1 MIDKAELI
9 TEGILA
15 FEPEKD
21 RDIFATV
28 DDKTYRFIFNK
39 ALHLQP
45 EEVIRLEEF
54 REYLDK
60 NKLKIP
66 EGYDD
71 VTFEI
76 LKFL

>member
-1 MIDKAELI
+1 MAKLGKSLKNPLQHMIDKAELI

-21 RDIFATV
+21 RDIFTTI
-28 DDKTYRFIFNK
+28 DDKKYRFIFNK

-54 REYLDK
+54 RDYLD
-60 NKLKIP
+60 
-66 EGYDD
+66 
-71 VTFEI
+71 
-76 LKFL
+76 